1 MRRGNCSGGMAGRA
15 NGLLLA
21 FGPFSSASPSLLSQP
36 WCPLRFA
43 GASVLAGPDAPHT
56 VLGSPDS
63 AWLVCKRADVSCWQ
77 RFDKAT
83 DQRLWVKIRL
93 GGSVGPLPL
102 LPQEQHPVEGAA
114 RPFSARKRNQGHSN
128 GRRPRIR
135 LPGHVDCR
143 YVVQITPLKCNLF
156 VAIAGHCLSRA
167 RSWKSA
173 RHPLAWLRLPARLS
187 SAT

>member
-1 MRRGNCSGGMAGRA
+1 MAGRA